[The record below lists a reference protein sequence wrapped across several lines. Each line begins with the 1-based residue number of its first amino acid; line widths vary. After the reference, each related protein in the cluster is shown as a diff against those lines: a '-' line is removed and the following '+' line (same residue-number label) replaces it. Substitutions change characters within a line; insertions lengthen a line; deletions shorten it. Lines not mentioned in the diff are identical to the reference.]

1 MEIAPL
7 ECVFRDCL
15 ESCSNG
21 EKFFS
26 SKALS
31 ENQIDV
37 VINSSHKRHD
47 GFAKSLKQSKT
58 ILNYHASCYATYI
71 HFKSKIEKY
80 LKAKRK
86 QKRTRR
92 RTQKK
97 TTWKRVSK
105 IHTLI
110 CASLFEILF
119 KIQSIVFCIFR
130 LSMDRSSFESQKFC
144 FFLLRRMYS

>member
-21 EKFFS
+21 EKYFS

-58 ILNYHASCYATYI
+58 ILNYHASCYATYTS
-71 HFKSKIEKY
+71 KSKIEKY

-86 QKRTRR
+86 QKE
-92 RTQKK
+92 QMEEP
-97 TTWKRVSK
+97 KRK
-105 IHTLI
+105 HL
-110 CASLFEILF
+110 
-119 KIQSIVFCIFR
+119 
-130 LSMDRSSFESQKFC
+130 RSG
-144 FFLLRRMYS
+144 